1 MAKRDYYDVLG
12 VNKGASADQI
22 KSAYRKLAVKF
33 HPDKNKG
40 DKAAEEKFKEAS
52 EAYHVLSNSERKQ
65 NYDNFGHAAFE
76 NGGGGRGGFGNFDFS
91 NHFSDIFEDFFGEGF
106 GGGRRSRRSN
116 NRGSDLRYDLSITLE
131 EAFSGKKQDIKF
143 STTEKCDTCSGSGSK
158 PGHNAGACNMC
169 GGHGQV
175 RSSQGFFTVQ
185 QTCPQCS
192 GSGEMITHPC
202 GSCGGQGKKQAS
214 KRLSVTIPKGVDDG
228 TRIRLSGKGEAGS
241 RGGSNGDLYLF
252 INVHSHE
259 LFKRSD
265 ENLFFECPISIADAA
280 LGTSIEIPT
289 IDGGKAKIKIP
300 AGTQSGKQFRLRAK
314 GMPYMRGGDYGDLY
328 VQVNTEVP
336 VSLNKEQKELLEK
349 FREIENEKSNPSIKK
364 FFQKAKSFWS
374 NLKLSSIKDIFNFNG
389 KRLQLRFVNLI
400 FAQINNSFLNF

>member
-1 MAKRDYYDVLG
+1 MAKRDYYEVLG
-12 VNKGASADQI
+12 VNKGASSDQI
-22 KSAYRKLAVKF
+22 KSAYRKLAVKY
-33 HPDKNKG
+33 HPDKNKD

-76 NGGGGRGGFGNFDFS
+76 NGGGGKGGFGNFDFS
-91 NHFSDIFEDFFGEGF
+91 NHFSDIFEDFFGESF
-106 GGGRRSRRSN
+106 GGSGRKSRRSN
-116 NRGSDLRYDLSITLE
+116 NRGSDLRYDLSINLE
-131 EAFSGKKQDIKF
+131 EAYTGKKQDIKF
-143 STTEKCDTCSGSGSK
+143 STSEKCDTCNGSGSK
-158 PGHNAGACNMC
+158 PGHNAGSCSMC
-169 GGHGQV
+169 SGHGQV

-192 GSGEMITHPC
+192 GSGEEITNPC
-202 GSCGGQGKKQAS
+202 SSCGGQGKKQAS

-228 TRIRLSGKGEAGS
+228 TRIRLAGKGEAGS
-241 RGGSNGDLYLF
+241 RGASNGDLYLF
-252 INVHSHE
+252 INVYSHD
-259 LFKRSD
+259 LFKRSE

-300 AGTQSGKQFRLRAK
+300 QGTQSGKQFRLKGK
-314 GMPYMRGGDYGDLY
+314 GMPYMRGGGTGDLY

-336 VSLNKEQKELLEK
+336 VSLNREQKELLEK

-364 FFQKAKSFWS
+364 FFQKAKSFWK
-374 NLKLSSIKDIFNFNG
+374 N
-389 KRLQLRFVNLI
+389 
-400 FAQINNSFLNF
+400 

>member
-12 VNKGASADQI
+12 VDKGSSADQI
-22 KSAYRKLAVKF
+22 KSAYRKLAVKY

-52 EAYHVLSNSERKQ
+52 EAYHVLSNTERKQ
-65 NYDNFGHAAFE
+65 NYDNFGHAAFD
-76 NGGGGRGGFGNFDFS
+76 NGGASRGGFGNFDFS
-91 NHFSDIFEDFFGEGF
+91 SHFSDIFEDFFSDGF

-131 EAFSGKKQDIKF
+131 EAYTGKKQDIKF
-143 STTEKCDTCSGSGSK
+143 STSEKCETCKGSGSK
-158 PGHNAGACNMC
+158 PGHNVGSCSMC

-175 RSSQGFFTVQ
+175 RSNQGFFTVQ

-192 GSGEMITHPC
+192 GSGEEITDPC
-202 GSCGGQGKKQAS
+202 SSCSGQGKKQTS

-228 TRIRLSGKGEAGS
+228 TRIRLTGKGEAGS

-252 INVHSHE
+252 INVYSHE

-300 AGTQSGKQFRLRAK
+300 AGTQSGKQFRLKAK
-314 GMPYMRGGDYGDLY
+314 GMPYMRGSGNGDLY
-328 VQVNTEVP
+328 IQVSTEVP
-336 VSLNKEQKELLEK
+336 VSLNREQKELLEK
-349 FREIENEKSNPSIKK
+349 FRKIENEKSNPSIKK
-364 FFQKAKSFWS
+364 FFQKAKSFWKS
-374 NLKLSSIKDIFNFNG
+374 
-389 KRLQLRFVNLI
+389 
-400 FAQINNSFLNF
+400 